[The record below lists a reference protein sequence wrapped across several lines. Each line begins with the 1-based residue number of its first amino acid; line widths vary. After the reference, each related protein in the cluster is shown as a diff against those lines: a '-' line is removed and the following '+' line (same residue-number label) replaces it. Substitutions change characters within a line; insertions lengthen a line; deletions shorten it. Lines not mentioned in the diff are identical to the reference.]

1 MSILRRNPSP
11 LASWP
16 CWSAQ
21 QYQHMSHC
29 NTDTMPASVT
39 VKVVTYDR
47 CQAATDATEDNKK
60 YRPICAWILVLTPSP
75 SHYDSRHSGLYG
87 LRTRRAAATSP
98 V

>member
-60 YRPICAWILVLTPSP
+60 YRPICAWISVLTPSP
-75 SHYDSRHSGLYG
+75 SHYDSRHSALYG